1 MKNYMC
7 EERTKLKIVIIGR
20 LGAGVTLDRRDK
32 DAVPKQP
39 TATRTRIWVQ
49 EGVEVL

>member
-1 MKNYMC
+1 MKR
-7 EERTKLKIVIIGR
+7 ERILKILIIGR

-32 DAVPKQP
+32 DAVPKP
-39 TATRTRIWVQ
+39 TAMRRRIWVQ